1 MTTAPTPSE
10 AHELLDWFRES
21 DGFGQGTKAPHKWVL
36 RAEQELRRLQA
47 DNEAMRETL
56 EFVERWA
63 VHHASKPHMTAELA
77 LGSIQHHPEIRAIT
91 ERYADGKRPETF
103 DPYARIAE
111 LEARK
116 PLPLSDEQI
125 DAIADGM
132 PRGLAGFMKTW
143 GWRQFAR
150 KILDLRAMPTWE
162 PGFDFMAPGQEEL
175 AMQFCL
181 EIAGPRGKKGSPP
194 DPVRLME
201 MCQALYKAEADARL
215 VDKSPD
221 LQEPLVDKTANLQ
234 DRPLPLSDAE
244 IIAAQAALALSRS
257 RIGLP
262 CSRCES
268 GKYRADSNAYHDFHR
283 CDSCMHVPMWGED
296 GKEIGPPT
304 CAGESS

>member
-1 MTTAPTPSE
+1 MTTAPTPSDVE
-10 AHELLDWFRES
+10 RLARGLEE
-21 DGFGQGTKAPHKWVL
+21 GFCGHAAWLQPA
-36 RAEQELRRLQA
+36 AAELRRLQA

-116 PLPLSDEQI
+116 PLPLSD
-125 DAIADGM
+125 
-132 PRGLAGFMKTW
+132 
-143 GWRQFAR
+143 
-150 KILDLRAMPTWE
+150 
-162 PGFDFMAPGQEEL
+162 
-175 AMQFCL
+175 
-181 EIAGPRGKKGSPP
+181 
-194 DPVRLME
+194 
-201 MCQALYKAEADARL
+201 
-215 VDKSPD
+215 
-221 LQEPLVDKTANLQ
+221 
-234 DRPLPLSDAE
+234 AE
-244 IIAAQAALALSRS
+244 IIAAQDALALSRS
-257 RIGLP
+257 RIGLR
-262 CSRCES
+262 CSRCET
-268 GKYRADSNAYHDFHR
+268 GKYRADCNAYHDFHR